1 MRNVTIRQ
9 LAVHRVEGRYYTLAG
24 DVVVTRSLYRA
35 ARNGKVVDAISLRT
49 GALEGGWL
57 PDTAAA
63 VAHLLQQGPSRHPPS
78 ACVVDGCTSTTLMP
92 VSTHSSTRRILATY
106 LTRRTRT
113 PYLAGPEYV
122 AFTLMRHSS
131 ARGGWPRTGRPA
143 RCAGASPVT
152 VVWRRGRVGLFADR
166 TRRGRPLSLHWQW
179 AYGPA
184 VRLVVGR
191 PYEPPVSNTAPRRC
205 RIRVK

>member
-1 MRNVTIRQ
+1 M
-9 LAVHRVEGRYYTLAG
+9 LE
-24 DVVVTRSLYRA
+24 
-35 ARNGKVVDAISLRT
+35 ARNLTKYDGAIPAVRDVSLTLRPGAILGLLGPNGSGK
-49 GALEGGWL
+49 
-57 PDTAAA
+57 
-63 VAHLLQQGPSRHPPS
+63 
-78 ACVVDGCTSTTLMP
+78 STTVSILTGLLEPSGGRVYYNGIMP

-191 PYEPPVSNTAPRRC
+191 PYEPPVSNTAPR
-205 RIRVK
+205 